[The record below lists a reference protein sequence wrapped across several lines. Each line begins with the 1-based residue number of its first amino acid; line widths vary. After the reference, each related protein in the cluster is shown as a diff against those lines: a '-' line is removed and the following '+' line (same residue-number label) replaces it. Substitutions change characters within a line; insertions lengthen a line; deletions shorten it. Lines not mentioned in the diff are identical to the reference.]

1 VKIRSSASLPD
12 VADVDRRMAF
22 AFGGLIF
29 VLMTVILLAGGGY
42 LYQVM
47 SREQD
52 KLSSLTTRVLANAV
66 NRISFSGKYHAR
78 LMLEEVKESH
88 PDLVYL
94 RLIDKTGQVIAD
106 SDPARNDMQ
115 VDAELQ
121 PLIDQVVS
129 GKTPEV
135 VRQLVRDNVPI
146 REVTLIYRGGYDN
159 DVLGVIQV
167 GLSEVESSKAL
178 YAGMVFVIVLTSG
191 LLLIGIFLTLRLSS
205 YFAMPVRR
213 VAQEL
218 DQERVFLRTVIST
231 IPDLV
236 WLKDG
241 NGVYLSCNLEFER
254 FFGKSEAEIVGR
266 TDYDFVD
273 PALADSFRANDRA
286 AVDAGRSMVNE
297 EWITYASDGH
307 RALLETT
314 KTPMFAPDGSLIGV
328 LGIGHDITES
338 RANQQE
344 IVRNRD
350 HLEEVVAER
359 TLELQQAKDAAET
372 ANMAKSAFLAN
383 MSHEIR
389 TPLNAITGMAHMI
402 RRGGVSEKQAD
413 QLDKLEGAGHHL
425 VEIINAI
432 LDLSKI
438 EAGKFVLEDE
448 LVSIEEITEN
458 ALSIVATNLRAK
470 GLQLV
475 VDNAAMP
482 LGLMGDR
489 TRLQQA
495 LLNYLSN
502 AVKFT
507 EHGTITLRSVV
518 VEETRDDVLLRFEVS
533 DTGIGI
539 EAAALERLFS
549 AFVQVDNSTT
559 RKYGG
564 TGLGLAITR
573 KLAELMGG
581 AAGACSVPGQG
592 STFWFTA
599 RLRKGL
605 DQHATGGTPLTQA
618 EAVLGRKYIGTRVL
632 LAEDEPINREIA
644 LAMLEDVGLVVDTA
658 ADGVEAVQLAG
669 DNDYALMLMDMQMPN
684 MDGLA
689 ATRRIRQLA
698 SHAHTPI
705 LAMTANAF
713 AEDRSRCFDAGM
725 DDFIA
730 KPVRPEQLYLILL
743 NWLDAARSSDDQ
755 RSAEKKP
762 T

>member
-1 VKIRSSASLPD
+1 VTIHSSVNLPD

-94 RLIDKTGQVIAD
+94 RLIDTSGRVIAD
-106 SDPARNDMQ
+106 SDPAHNDAQ

-135 VRQLVRDNVPI
+135 VRQLMRDDVPI

-159 DVLGVIQV
+159 AVLGVIQV
-167 GLSEVESSKAL
+167 GLSEAESSQAL
-178 YAGMVFVIVLTSG
+178 RTGMVFVIVLTSG

-218 DQERVFLRTVIST
+218 DQERMFLRTVIST

-241 NGVYLSCNLEFER
+241 NGVYLSCNREFER

-273 PALADSFRANDRA
+273 QALADSFRANDQA
-286 AVDAGRSMVNE
+286 AVEAGRPLVNE

-307 RALLETT
+307 RAFLETT
-314 KTPMFAPDGSLIGV
+314 KTPMFAPDGTLIGV

-338 RANQQE
+338 RANQLE

-359 TLELQQAKDAAET
+359 TVELKQAKDAAET

-389 TPLNAITGMAHMI
+389 TPLNAITGMAHVI
-402 RRGGVSEKQAD
+402 RRGGVSEKQAE

-438 EAGKFVLEDE
+438 EAGKFVLEEE

-470 GLQLV
+470 GLQLA

-507 EHGTITLRSVV
+507 ERGTITLRSFV
-518 VEETRDDVLLRFEVS
+518 VEDTPDNVLLRFEVS
-533 DTGIGI
+533 DSGIGI
-539 EAAALERLFS
+539 EAEALRRLFS
-549 AFVQVDNSTT
+549 AFVQVDSSTT

-581 AAGACSVPGQG
+581 TAGASSVPGQG

-605 DQHATGGTPLTQA
+605 EIDTTAGTPLTQA
-618 EAVLGRKYIGTRVL
+618 EAILCRDHAGARVL

-644 LAMLEDVGLVVDTA
+644 LDMLQDIGLIVDSA
-658 ADGVEAVQLAG
+658 VDGAVALRLAG
-669 DNDYALMLMDMQMPN
+669 ESDYALILMDMQMPN
-684 MDGLA
+684 MDGLE
-689 ATRRIRQLA
+689 ATRRIRQLPR
-698 SHAHTPI
+698 HAHTPI

-713 AEDRSRCFDAGM
+713 AEDRRRCFDAGM

-730 KPVRPEQLYLILL
+730 KPVRPEQLYLMLL
-743 NWLDAARSSDDQ
+743 NWLAKRQPVEMES
-755 RSAEKKP
+755 
-762 T
+762 